1 MTSRDNAEYHL
12 DLSFTEEG
20 GRGSKYWTSTWYKEV
35 GVGGSCQT
43 KAFLIIQLCQI
54 KTSYDIF

>member
-12 DLSFTEEG
+12 YLSFTEEG
-20 GRGSKYWTSTWYKEV
+20 EGQYVLGQRDKEV
-35 GVGGSCQT
+35 GVGGACQT